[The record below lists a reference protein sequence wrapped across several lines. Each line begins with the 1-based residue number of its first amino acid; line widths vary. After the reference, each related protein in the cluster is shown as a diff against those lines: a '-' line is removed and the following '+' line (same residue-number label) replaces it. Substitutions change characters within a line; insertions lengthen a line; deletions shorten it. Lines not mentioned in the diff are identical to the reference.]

1 MNNIQ
6 IFENIEFNIRVMR
19 NEQGEPLFCLN
30 DVCKALE
37 LDARHVRQRLS
48 DDVVSTDIV
57 LDTRG

>member
-1 MNNIQ
+1 
-6 IFENIEFNIRVMR
+6 MR

>member
-6 IFENIEFNIRVMR
+6 IFENTEFNIRVMR

>member
-6 IFENIEFNIRVMR
+6 ILENTEFNIRVMR